1 MPELEFHAVIQ
12 SPMETVFKLIADL
25 PNYGKWLSSS
35 SLHGSVATY
44 TQLPV
49 ERGTQY
55 TDLGKLTRMVGRV
68 TEFDPPRRI
77 HFRQS
82 TNSLFGAL
90 DVEVR
95 YTLTAA
101 GDFTTRVTR
110 EVQVRTTGGY
120 AVGQGVLLGSIRKES
135 ERILAAMKAH
145 LEEN

>member
-1 MPELEFHAVIQ
+1 MAELEFQTVIQ
-12 SPMETVFKLIADL
+12 SPIEAVFRLIADL
-25 PNYGKWLSSS
+25 PNYDQWLSPSN
-35 SLHGSVATY
+35 LYKSVVTH

-55 TDLGKLTRMVGRV
+55 TDAGKFTRMVGRV
-68 TEFDPPRRI
+68 TEFEPPHRI

-95 YTLTAA
+95 YTLTRL
-101 GDFTTRVTR
+101 GDYTTRVKR

-120 AVGQGVLLGSIRKES
+120 AIGQGMLLGSIRKE
-135 ERILAAMKAH
+135 
-145 LEEN
+145 